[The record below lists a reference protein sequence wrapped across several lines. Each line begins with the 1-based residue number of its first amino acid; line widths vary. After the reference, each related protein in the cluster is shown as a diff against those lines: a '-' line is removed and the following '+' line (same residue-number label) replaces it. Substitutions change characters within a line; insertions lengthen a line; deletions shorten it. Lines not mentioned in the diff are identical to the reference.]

1 MATKSVKVRKS
12 KPITTGTR
20 GPGGVQNTQGQ
31 WSKIYSSDLLAA
43 GRKFQAVRSIESGL
57 NVKVVDVLADKLELP
72 AMVIRTLARISPST
86 FARRQQAGVLSP
98 EESDR
103 VYRMQSVVQKATDF
117 YEGNIEAARRWLCA
131 PAPALGGVR
140 PLSMLGNEA
149 GVREVESLLSR
160 LEYGV
165 FT

>member
-12 KPITTGTR
+12 KPITAGLR
-20 GPGGVQNTQGQ
+20 GVQNTQSQ

-43 GRKFQAVRSIESGL
+43 GRKFQAVQSIESGL
-57 NVKVVDVLADKLELP
+57 NVKVVDALAAKLELP
-72 AMVIRTLARISPST
+72 AMAIRTLARISPST
-86 FARRQQAGVLSP
+86 FARRQRTGVLSP

-103 VYRMQSVVQKATDF
+103 VYRLQSVVQKATDF

-131 PAPALGGVR
+131 PAPALDGVR
-140 PLSMLGNEA
+140 PISILGNEA

-160 LEYGV
+160 LENGV
-165 FT
+165 FS